1 MVTSVG
7 SEGRAFATRTQKL
20 VEFASTLRFEDI
32 PRSIVDMS
40 KRMVLD
46 SLGCALAASTLGDGC
61 REAVA
66 VMQKLGGK
74 PESTILGFN
83 TKVSSTGAAF
93 ANGALVHA
101 LNYDPIG
108 ADIGHVGVVCLAAP
122 LALAEAEGP
131 VSGKTFLTASIVAC
145 ETVAR
150 ITAAIARTGRHPS
163 EKFLAGQLL
172 SYFGAAIG
180 GARILGLDAARM
192 NSALGLALMQ
202 MGGSRQIVLGGDYP
216 AKSIYGAFPNQAGV
230 LAALLAR
237 DGLQANCDVFGE
249 PAGLY
254 DMIYDGGLDLDV
266 LTDGLGT
273 QFLIEETEFKPW
285 PTSNRLHPFIEAAL
299 AIAETDFSAAD
310 VARVEVFASSKTSAW
325 CEPIERK
332 RRPENASA
340 AANSVPFSIAKAL
353 ANRRI
358 DLKSFSDDG
367 LADAQALSLASRL
380 SCHLDEKTKGAL
392 INVHLL
398 DGRILSN
405 KVDLPIGSRQRPIP
419 DELLQA
425 KFRDACAY
433 AVKRIEPSRVDS
445 WMESIL
451 HLDACE
457 DAAARITVNSQD

>member
-1 MVTSVG
+1 VG
-7 SEGRAFATRTQKL
+7 SKDREFATRTQKL
-20 VEFASTLRFEDI
+20 VEFASALRFEDI
-32 PRSIVDMS
+32 PPDIVDIS
-40 KRMVLD
+40 KRMILD

-61 REAVA
+61 KEVVS
-66 VMQKLGGK
+66 VMQALGGK

-83 TKVSSTGAAF
+83 TKVAATGAAF
-93 ANGALVHA
+93 ANGALIHA

-122 LALAEAEGP
+122 LALAEAEGI
-131 VSGKTFLTASIVAC
+131 VSGKEFLTASIVAC

-150 ITAAIARTGRHPS
+150 ITAAVARTGRHPS

-172 SYFGAAIG
+172 GYFGAAIG
-180 GARILGLDAARM
+180 GARILGLDPRQM

-237 DGLQANCDVFGE
+237 SGLQADCDIFGE

-254 DMIYDGGLDLDV
+254 EMIYGGGLDLDI

-273 QFLIEETEFKPW
+273 QFLIEEAEFKPW

-299 AIAETDFSAAD
+299 AIAETEFRASD
-310 VARVEVFASSKTSAW
+310 VAKIEVFANSKTSAW

-353 ANRRI
+353 ANRRVDI
-358 DLKSFSDDG
+358 KSFSEDG
-367 LADAQALSLASRL
+367 LVDADALTLASKL
-380 SCHLDEKTKGAL
+380 NCYLDEKTKDTL

-398 DGRILSN
+398 DGQVLSCR
-405 KVDLPIGSRQRPIP
+405 VDQPSGSRQRPIS
-419 DELLQA
+419 DALLRA
-425 KFRDACAY
+425 KFRDSCAY
-433 AVKRIEPSRVDS
+433 AETAIDTDGIET
-445 WMESIL
+445 WNELIL
-451 HLDACE
+451 NLETHSDAGVI
-457 DAAARITVNSQD
+457 ITGNW